1 MRSIPAYKEKE
12 NEEKI
17 MQKKKR
23 MNGVKSLLRFAE
35 GLLEILILTVIYYFV
50 FRNGYDERLFPE
62 YARYGKY
69 VLCGIYALLTS
80 VLFFGMDGYKFGYL
94 RNGDVLVSQ
103 IISLIISN
111 FITYW
116 QLCLIANGVITPTPM
131 LMLTLTGVVVALVCT
146 LFYSFIYHRMYVP
159 KKMVMIIGRDAAVEL
174 KFKMETRPDKYRIV
188 KLISAEDNLASIYEQ
203 IVNYDAVII
212 NDVPAAIRNDILKF
226 CYHNSLRTYLAPKVT
241 DIIVRGA
248 ESINLFDT
256 PLLLVKGTGLT
267 SVQRLVKR
275 TMDLVICS
283 VAAILTAPIMLII
296 ALAIKLE
303 DGGAVFYKQAR
314 MSLDGKV
321 FDILKFRSMIVDAEK
336 DGKSI
341 PATGHDPRITK
352 VGRVIRAV
360 RMDELPQLFNILKG
374 DMSIVGPRPE
384 RLEHVVQYT
393 SQIPEFDFR
402 TKVKGG
408 LTGYA
413 QIYGKYNTS
422 PYDKLRL
429 DMMYIENYSLMLDIK
444 LIMLTLRI
452 MFNKE
457 STEGFEQAAVMEQQ
471 SHEALEQMKKDAEEA
486 SRKEKEHL
494 AT

>member
-1 MRSIPAYKEKE
+1 
-12 NEEKI
+12 
-17 MQKKKR
+17 
-23 MNGVKSLLRFAE
+23 MNGIKSLLRFGE
-35 GLLEILILTVIYYFV
+35 GLLEIIILTVLYYFV

-62 YARYGKY
+62 YARYGKF
-69 VLCGIYALLTS
+69 VLCGIYALLIT

-103 IISLIISN
+103 VISLIIAN

-116 QLCLIANGVITPTPM
+116 QLCLIANGVITPAPM
-131 LMLTLTGVVVALVCT
+131 LVLTLAGVAVALVCT
-146 LFYSFIYHRMYVP
+146 LFYSFVYHRLYVP
-159 KKMVMIIGRDAAVEL
+159 KQMVMIIGRDVAVEL
-174 KFKMETRPDKYRIV
+174 KFKMETRPDKYHIA
-188 KLISAEDNLASIYEQ
+188 KLISAEEDMASIYNQ

-226 CYHNSLRTYLAPKVT
+226 CYHNKIRTYLAPKVT

-267 SVQRLVKR
+267 SVQLLVKR
-275 TMDLVICS
+275 IMDLVLCS
-283 VAAILTAPIMLII
+283 LAAILTAPIMLLI

-303 DGGAVFYKQAR
+303 DGGAVFYKQRR

-336 DGKSI
+336 EGKSI

-352 VGRVIRAV
+352 VGHIIRAV

-384 RLEHVVQYT
+384 RLEHVLQYT
-393 SQIPEFDFR
+393 EQIPEFDFR

-422 PYDKLRL
+422 AYDKLRL

-452 MFNKE
+452 IFSKE
-457 STEGFEQAAVMEQQ
+457 STEGFEQAAIVERQ
-471 SHEALEQMKKDAEEA
+471 SQEVLEQMKKEEQN
-486 SRKEKEHL
+486 
-494 AT
+494 TGC

>member
-1 MRSIPAYKEKE
+1 
-12 NEEKI
+12 

-23 MNGVKSLLRFAE
+23 MNGIKSLLRFGE
-35 GLLEILILTVIYYFV
+35 GLLEIIILTVLYYFV

-62 YARYGKY
+62 YARYGKF
-69 VLCGIYALLTS
+69 VLCGIYALLIT

-103 IISLIISN
+103 VISLIIAN

-116 QLCLIANGVITPTPM
+116 QLCLIANGVITPAPM
-131 LMLTLTGVVVALVCT
+131 LVLTLAGVAVALVCT
-146 LFYSFIYHRMYVP
+146 LFYSFVYHRLYVP
-159 KKMVMIIGRDAAVEL
+159 KQMVMIIGRDVAVEL
-174 KFKMETRPDKYRIV
+174 KFKMETRPDKYHIA
-188 KLISAEDNLASIYEQ
+188 KLISAEEDLASIYNQ

-226 CYHNSLRTYLAPKVT
+226 CYHNKIRTYLAPKVT

-267 SVQRLVKR
+267 SVQLLVKR
-275 TMDLVICS
+275 IMDLVLCS
-283 VAAILTAPIMLII
+283 LAAILTAPIMLLI

-303 DGGAVFYKQAR
+303 DGGAVLYKQRR

-336 DGKSI
+336 EGKSI

-352 VGRVIRAV
+352 VGRIIRAV

-384 RLEHVVQYT
+384 RLEHVLQYT
-393 SQIPEFDFR
+393 EQIPEFDFR

-422 PYDKLRL
+422 AYDKLRL

-452 MFNKE
+452 IFSKE
-457 STEGFEQAAVMEQQ
+457 STEGFEQAAIVERQ
-471 SHEALEQMKKDAEEA
+471 SQEVLEQMKKEEQN
-486 SRKEKEHL
+486 
-494 AT
+494 TGC

>member
-1 MRSIPAYKEKE
+1 
-12 NEEKI
+12 

-23 MNGVKSLLRFAE
+23 MNGIKSLLRFGE
-35 GLLEILILTVIYYFV
+35 GFLEIMILTVLYYFV
-50 FRNGYDERLFPE
+50 FRNGYDEHLFPE

-69 VLCGIYALLTS
+69 VLCGIYALLTI

-131 LMLTLTGVVVALVCT
+131 LMLTLAGVIVALVCT
-146 LFYSFIYHRMYVP
+146 LFYSFVYHRLYVP
-159 KKMVMIIGRDAAVEL
+159 KQMAMIIGRDAAVEL
-174 KFKMETRPDKYRIV
+174 KFKMETRPDKYHIA
-188 KLISAEDNLASIYEQ
+188 KLISAEENLASIYEQ

-226 CYHNSLRTYLAPKVT
+226 CYHNKIRTYLAPKIT

-267 SVQRLVKR
+267 SVQLLVKR
-275 TMDLVICS
+275 TMDLVLCS
-283 VAAILTAPIMLII
+283 LAVILTAPIMLII

-303 DGGAVFYKQAR
+303 DGGAVFYKQTR

-321 FDILKFRSMIVDAEK
+321 FDILKFRSMIADAEK
-336 DGKSI
+336 EGKSI

-393 SQIPEFDFR
+393 NQIPEFDFR

-452 MFNKE
+452 MFSKE
-457 STEGFEQAAVMEQQ
+457 STEGFDQAAIVERQ
-471 SHEALEQMKKDAEEA
+471 SQEALEQMKKEEEQKT
-486 SRKEKEHL
+486 SC
-494 AT
+494 

>member
-1 MRSIPAYKEKE
+1 M
-12 NEEKI
+12 
-17 MQKKKR
+17 MQKKSSLS
-23 MNGVKSLLRFAE
+23 GIKSLIRFGE
-35 GLLEILILTVIYYFV
+35 GLLEIVVLTVIYYIV
-50 FRNGYDERLFPE
+50 FRKGYDGQLFPE
-62 YARYGKY
+62 YSRYGKY
-69 VLCGIYALLTS
+69 VLCGIYALLVM

-103 IISLIISN
+103 LISLFLAN

-131 LMLTLTGVVVALVCT
+131 ILLMLAGTAVALSCT
-146 LFYSFIYHRMYVP
+146 FVYSAIYHRIYVP
-159 KKMVMIIGRDAAVEL
+159 KDMVMILGRDEAVTL

-188 KLISAEDNLASIYEQ
+188 KLLSVDEGLENICAQ
-203 IVNYDAVII
+203 IVKYDAVIL
-212 NDVPAAIRNDILKF
+212 NDIPAQIRNDILKF
-226 CYHNSLRTYLAPKVT
+226 CYRNKIRTYLTPKVT
-241 DIIVRGA
+241 DIVVRGA

-256 PLLLVKGTGLT
+256 PLLLVKGVGLT
-267 SVQRLVKR
+267 SVQALVKR
-275 TMDLVICS
+275 IMDLVICLI
-283 VAAILTAPIMLII
+283 AMIPAAPIMLLV

-303 DGGAVFYKQAR
+303 DGGPVFFKQAR

-336 DGKSI
+336 EGKSI
-341 PATGHDPRITK
+341 PATGKDPRITK
-352 VGRVIRAV
+352 VGRFTRAT
-360 RMDELPQLFNILKG
+360 RIDELPQLLNIIKG

-384 RLEHVVQYT
+384 RVEHMIQYG
-393 SQIPEFDFR
+393 QEIPEFDFR

-452 MFNKE
+452 MLSKE
-457 STEGFEQAAVMEQQ
+457 STEGFEKQKEN
-471 SHEALEQMKKDAEEA
+471 ERLAEEA
-486 SRKEKEHL
+486 LQQMKEE
-494 AT
+494 AEENI

>member
-1 MRSIPAYKEKE
+1 
-12 NEEKI
+12 
-17 MQKKKR
+17 MQRKR
-23 MNGVKSLLRFAE
+23 TMNGVKSLLRFAE
-35 GLLEILILTVIYYFV
+35 GLLEIIILTVLYYFV

-69 VLCGIYALLTS
+69 VLCGIYALLTM

-103 IISLIISN
+103 IISLVISN

-131 LMLTLTGVVVALVCT
+131 LMLTLAGVAVSLVCT
-146 LFYSFIYHRMYVP
+146 FFYSFVYHRLYVP
-159 KKMVMIIGRDAAVEL
+159 KEMVMIIGRDAAVEL
-174 KFKMETRPDKYRIV
+174 KFKMETRPDKYHIA
-188 KLISAEDNLASIYEQ
+188 KLISAEDDLASIYQQ

-212 NDVPAAIRNDILKF
+212 NDVPATVRNDILKF
-226 CYHNSLRTYLAPKVT
+226 CYRNQIRTYLAPKVT
-241 DIIVRGA
+241 DIVVRGA

-267 SVQRLVKR
+267 SVQRLIKR
-275 TMDLVICS
+275 IMDLVLCS
-283 VAAILTAPIMLII
+283 LVAIVTAPIMLVI

-303 DGGAVFYKQAR
+303 DGGSVFYKQAR

-352 VGRVIRAV
+352 VGRVIRAT

-393 SQIPEFDFR
+393 NQIPEFDFR
-402 TKVKGG
+402 AKVKGG

-444 LIMLTLRI
+444 LILLTLRI
-452 MFNKE
+452 MFSKE
-457 STEGFEQAAVMEQQ
+457 STEGFEQAAILEQQ
-471 SHEALEQMKKDAEEA
+471 SQEALEQMKKEAEEQ
-486 SRKEKEHL
+486 K
-494 AT
+494 TTCG